1 MIDISISKNMLDL
14 DRIPAHIAV
23 IMDGNGRWAE
33 KRGLPRTAGHK
44 EGAET
49 LRKVLRTAGALGVKV
64 ITAYAFST
72 ENWKRPAYEVN
83 FLMRL
88 LDSYLTDEIEN
99 LNKDNIKIIFSG
111 DLSRLPVK
119 VKEKAEKTVAITEHN
134 TGLILNLAI
143 NYGGQ
148 AEILTA
154 VNRIIADVKNSVI
167 TSDTID
173 GKLFS
178 NYLYTAG
185 LPELDLLIR
194 PGGDMRI
201 SNFLLWQIAYAEIW
215 FTPIFWPD
223 ITDEDFFQAIYD
235 FQQRDRRFGGLNK

>member
-1 MIDISISKNMLDL
+1 MDNSISKDMLDV
-14 DRIPAHIAV
+14 DRVPAHIAI

-44 EGAET
+44 AGAET
-49 LRKVLRTAGALGVKV
+49 LRKILRIAGEVGVKV

-83 FLMRL
+83 FLMSL

-99 LNKDNIKIIFSG
+99 LNKDNVKVVFSG
-111 DLSRLPVK
+111 DLSRLPGRVRD
-119 VKEKAEKTVAITEHN
+119 KAEKTAAITSHN

-148 AEILTA
+148 AEIINA
-154 VNRIIADVKNSVI
+154 VNRIITDVKASVI

-173 GKLFS
+173 KNTFEG
-178 NYLYTAG
+178 YLYTAG
-185 LPELDLLIR
+185 LPDLDLLIR

-215 FTPIFWPD
+215 FTHTFWPD
-223 ITDEDFFQAIYD
+223 MQDTDIYRAIYD
-235 FQQRDRRFGGLNK
+235 FQQRNRRFGGLNK